1 MPEKKW
7 IGWVVIMISLH
18 RHYLGK
24 LIRLPEWRHA
34 TRPQGVTRR
43 GARDDDRKTSGGA
56 GYFNLPRWRITYE
69 KSVTLHRKI
78 VNLHLYS
85 KPHLFIYT
93 HARRRS
99 LRNLSFNGR
108 LRLPSFRRKPAAA
121 SSTVEAKECTNSL
134 PPIPI
139 PPHAKNHNPHPHPF
153 AASAATACG
162 IGTREGRRK

>member
-1 MPEKKW
+1 MPEKMDW
-7 IGWVVIMISLH
+7 
-18 RHYLGK
+18 LGGNYDQPASV
-24 LIRLPEWRHA
+24 LPRETHPIA
-34 TRPQGVTRR
+34 GMETRDKAMGVTRR
-43 GARDDDRKTSGGA
+43 GARDDDRERSGGA

-121 SSTVEAKECTNSL
+121 SSTVEAKECTNSHSQ
-134 PPIPI
+134 IPI
-139 PPHAKNHNPHPHPF
+139 LPHAKNHNPHPHPF
-153 AASAATACG
+153 AASAAIAYG
-162 IGTREGRRK
+162 FGTREGRRK

>member
-7 IGWVVIMISLH
+7 IGWVVIMISLN
-18 RHYLGK
+18 RHHLGE

-43 GARDDDRKTSGGA
+43 GARDDDRETSGGA

-108 LRLPSFRRKPAAA
+108 LRLPSFWRKPAAA
-121 SSTVEAKECTNSL
+121 SSIVETKECTNSRPQIPIL
-134 PPIPI
+134 PPCQ
-139 PPHAKNHNPHPHPF
+139 KSQSTSSPF
-153 AASAATACG
+153 CC
-162 IGTREGRRK
+162 

>member
-7 IGWVVIMISLH
+7 IGWVIIMISLN

-43 GARDDDRKTSGGA
+43 GARDDNRETSGGA

-78 VNLHLYS
+78 VNLTYLYIRTRVGVRCATS
-85 KPHLFIYT
+85 VSTVACGSLVSGG
-93 HARRRS
+93 S
-99 LRNLSFNGR
+99 LRLLAR
-108 LRLPSFRRKPAAA
+108 
-121 SSTVEAKECTNSL
+121 
-134 PPIPI
+134 
-139 PPHAKNHNPHPHPF
+139 
-153 AASAATACG
+153 
-162 IGTREGRRK
+162 

>member
-43 GARDDDRKTSGGA
+43 GARDDDRETSGGA

-78 VNLHLYS
+78 VNLHLLY
-85 KPHLFIYT
+85 IRT
-93 HARRRS
+93 RVD
-99 LRNLSFNGR
+99 GR

-121 SSTVEAKECTNSL
+121 SSIVEAKECTNSHSQ
-134 PPIPI
+134 IPI
-139 PPHAKNHNPHPHPF
+139 LPHAKNHNPHPHPF

>member
-99 LRNLSFNGR
+99 PRNLSFNGR

-121 SSTVEAKECTNSL
+121 SSIVEAKECTNSR
-134 PPIPI
+134 PQIPI
-139 PPHAKNHNPHPHPF
+139 LPLCQESQSTSSPF
-153 AASAATACG
+153 CC
-162 IGTREGRRK
+162 

>member
-1 MPEKKW
+1 
-7 IGWVVIMISLH
+7 MISLH
-18 RHYLGK
+18 LYYLGE

-43 GARDDDRKTSGGA
+43 GAREDDRKTSGGA
-56 GYFNLPRWRITYE
+56 GYFNLSRWRITYE

-78 VNLHLYS
+78 VNLHLLY
-85 KPHLFIYT
+85 IRT
-93 HARRRS
+93 RVD
-99 LRNLSFNGR
+99 GR

-121 SSTVEAKECTNSL
+121 SSIVEAKECTNSHSQ
-134 PPIPI
+134 IPI
-139 PPHAKNHNPHPHPF
+139 LPHAKNHNPHPHPF